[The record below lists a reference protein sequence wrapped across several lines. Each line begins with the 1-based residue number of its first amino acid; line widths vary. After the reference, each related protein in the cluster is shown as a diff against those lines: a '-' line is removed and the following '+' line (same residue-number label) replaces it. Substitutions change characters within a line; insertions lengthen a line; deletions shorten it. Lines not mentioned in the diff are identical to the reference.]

1 VLFATQ
7 ITIAFGD
14 TDPAGLVYFP
24 NILHYCHIA
33 MERLF
38 AEHCNREYSTLI
50 RDADL
55 GFPTVRSDAEFMVP
69 LVYGDTIRVEI
80 ETLVIGNSSVKL
92 QYSMWRTADEVLCSR
107 VQQVH
112 VAMNLSSRRSTLI
125 PPDIRRE
132 LERLVQRS

>member
-1 VLFATQ
+1 VPFVTE

-24 NILHYCHIA
+24 NIFHYCHIA

-38 AEHCNREYSTLI
+38 AEHCNREYSELI
-50 RDADL
+50 QNDNL
-55 GFPTVRSDAEFMVP
+55 GFPTVRSDAEFLVP
-69 LVYGDTIRVEI
+69 LVYGDTIRVEV

-92 QYSMWRTADEVLCSR
+92 QYSVWRTADEVLCSR

-112 VAMNLSSRRSTLI
+112 VAMNLSSRRSIPI
-125 PPDIRRE
+125 PPDIRRG
-132 LERLVQRS
+132 LERLVQQA